1 MTVQSVQDSSH
12 NSVTMFPRETNTNT
26 VLDLSLAKCAVC
38 GDLARGR
45 HYTVPSCDGC
55 KARHTGSSSNFLLSK
70 EGSILEA
77 YRLRNPHLKSGV
89 FSTIFYQSKSPDLFQ
104 PKQC

>member
-1 MTVQSVQDSSH
+1 
-12 NSVTMFPRETNTNT
+12 MFPRETTTNT

-55 KARHTGSSSNFLLSK
+55 KVR
-70 EGSILEA
+70 
-77 YRLRNPHLKSGV
+77 
-89 FSTIFYQSKSPDLFQ
+89 
-104 PKQC
+104 QCRVIQ

>member
-1 MTVQSVQDSSH
+1 MSKPSLSQGCLVYRVQEPLPMTVQSVHDSSH
-12 NSVTMFPRETNTNT
+12 DSVTMFPRETTTNT

-55 KARHTGSSSNFLLSK
+55 KVR
-70 EGSILEA
+70 
-77 YRLRNPHLKSGV
+77 
-89 FSTIFYQSKSPDLFQ
+89 
-104 PKQC
+104 QCRVIQ

>member
-1 MTVQSVQDSSH
+1 MSKPSLAQGCLVYRVQEPPPTTVQSVQYSSYDR
-12 NSVTMFPRETNTNT
+12 VTMFPRETNTNT

-55 KARHTGSSSNFLLSK
+55 KVRQ
-70 EGSILEA
+70 
-77 YRLRNPHLKSGV
+77 YRV
-89 FSTIFYQSKSPDLFQ
+89 IQ
-104 PKQC
+104 

>member
-1 MTVQSVQDSSH
+1 MSKPSLAQGCLVYRVQEPLPMTVQSVQDSSYDI
-12 NSVTMFPRETNTNT
+12 VTMFHRETNTNT

-55 KARHTGSSSNFLLSK
+55 KVRQ
-70 EGSILEA
+70 
-77 YRLRNPHLKSGV
+77 YRV
-89 FSTIFYQSKSPDLFQ
+89 IQ
-104 PKQC
+104 

>member
-1 MTVQSVQDSSH
+1 MTVQSVQDSSYDI
-12 NSVTMFPRETNTNT
+12 VTMFHRETNT

-55 KARHTGSSSNFLLSK
+55 KVRQ
-70 EGSILEA
+70 
-77 YRLRNPHLKSGV
+77 YRV
-89 FSTIFYQSKSPDLFQ
+89 IQ
-104 PKQC
+104 

>member
-1 MTVQSVQDSSH
+1 MTT
-12 NSVTMFPRETNTNT
+12 TMFPHNTDT

-55 KARHTGSSSNFLLSK
+55 KVRHTGSSSNIS
-70 EGSILEA
+70 
-77 YRLRNPHLKSGV
+77 
-89 FSTIFYQSKSPDLFQ
+89 FS
-104 PKQC
+104 

>member
-1 MTVQSVQDSSH
+1 MTT
-12 NSVTMFPRETNTNT
+12 TMFSHNTNT

-55 KARHTGSSSNFLLSK
+55 KVRQ
-70 EGSILEA
+70 
-77 YRLRNPHLKSGV
+77 YRV
-89 FSTIFYQSKSPDLFQ
+89 IQ
-104 PKQC
+104 

>member
-1 MTVQSVQDSSH
+1 MTT
-12 NSVTMFPRETNTNT
+12 TMFPRETNTNT

-55 KARHTGSSSNFLLSK
+55 KVRQ
-70 EGSILEA
+70 
-77 YRLRNPHLKSGV
+77 YRVIR
-89 FSTIFYQSKSPDLFQ
+89 
-104 PKQC
+104 

>member
-1 MTVQSVQDSSH
+1 
-12 NSVTMFPRETNTNT
+12 MFPRETTTNT

-55 KARHTGSSSNFLLSK
+55 KVRQCRVIPVTSFLNRL
-70 EGSILEA
+70 LEE
-77 YRLRNPHLKSGV
+77 
-89 FSTIFYQSKSPDLFQ
+89 T
-104 PKQC
+104 